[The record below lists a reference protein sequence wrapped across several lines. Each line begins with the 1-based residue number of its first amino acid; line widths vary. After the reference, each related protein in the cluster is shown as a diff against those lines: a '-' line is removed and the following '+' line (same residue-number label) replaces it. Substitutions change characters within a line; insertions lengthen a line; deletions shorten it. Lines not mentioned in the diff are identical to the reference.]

1 MLTSGKPTL
10 IPLTPTLSV
19 TMDARIQT
27 FVNEHIVVNPN
38 AQVSVAM
45 VNARYFSFN
54 HGSTTGKIKL
64 HGVIKSIEGVLK
76 VGTSFTGIELTPEV
90 VTVTQSQVPAPM
102 TEYERKS
109 LELQAR
115 DQEESRKL
123 EVLKLE
129 ETRKLEVLKL
139 ELEEAHKLEARKLED
154 RKLESTERIESN
166 KIANKLQMQK
176 NDHEF
181 FQIENNKNRKMYSRK
196 HHNKYLDFELYGTP
210 SSQIVT
216 CDSFARN
223 VMFSI
228 YCSTNDVKYF
238 PKVQELVNNVHET
251 VPVVENNKVVNKPA
265 VHISKAQG
273 LLDEINSFLN
283 TSKVSNVDFSSI
295 KERISVI
302 PEIAIHDDVEK
313 RFIPSTY
320 CKKLAAQDVYK
331 FERYQLAHCYL
342 RPENRA
348 EKFYNNSRLDNKV
361 SCFCCGY
368 RGILSSNEFQRG
380 HNIPKSKGGDW
391 SNSNI
396 YIICN
401 TCNNVM
407 SNKYTVEEYKAMLLD
422 KALSKLKK

>member
-1 MLTSGKPTL
+1 VVNLPN
-10 IPLTPTLSV
+10 PLTPTLSV

-27 FVNEHIVVNPN
+27 FVNDHIVVNPN

-64 HGVIKSIEGVLK
+64 HGLIKSIEGVFK
-76 VGTSFTGIELTPEV
+76 VGSSFTGIELTPEV
-90 VTVTQSQVPAPM
+90 VTVTQPQVPAPM

-115 DQEESRKL
+115 DREEARKLEARKLEL

-129 ETRKLEVLKL
+129 E
-139 ELEEAHKLEARKLED
+139 ARKLQD
-154 RKLESTERIESN
+154 RKIESTERIESN

-196 HHNKYLDFELYGTP
+196 HYNKYLDFELYGTP

-251 VPVVENNKVVNKPA
+251 VPVVENDKIVNKPA

-273 LLDEINSFLN
+273 LLDEINSFLDK
-283 TSKVSNVDFSSI
+283 SKVSNVDFSSI
-295 KERISVI
+295 KERISII
-302 PEIAIHDDVEK
+302 PEIAVHDDVEK
-313 RFIPSTY
+313 RFMPSTY

-348 EKFYNNSRLDNKV
+348 ETFYNNSRLDNKV

-368 RGILSSNEFQRG
+368 RGILSSKEFQRG

-401 TCNNVM
+401 TCNEAM